1 MIRRAALA
9 LACGAALASTPVQA
23 QQAAEAPESEAGS
36 ENVHRVDAVVVTGSR
51 TERSLGEA
59 PVATEVISREE
70 IQESGARDAAELLED
85 RPGVHLER
93 GFAGAAIEL
102 EGLPADYTLILV
114 NGVRV
119 PGRVNGVIDLSRF
132 ATENIERI
140 EIVRGAGSALYGSDA
155 IAGVVNII
163 TRAASRPLEL
173 NGSANVGAFGRFDV
187 TGGAGTKGKVGSLRV
202 SGGRHSSEGFDLDPS
217 DPATTQPAFQQ
228 YDVSQRS
235 SLNLARG
242 FRLDS

>member
-9 LACGAALASTPVQA
+9 VAWGATLASTPVRA
-23 QQAAEAPESEAGS
+23 QQAAEAPEVEAEAGS
-36 ENVHRVDAVVVTGSR
+36 EDVHRVDAVVVTGSR

-70 IQESGARDAAELLED
+70 IEESGARDAAELLED
-85 RPGVHLER
+85 RPGVYLER
-93 GFAGAAIEL
+93 GFAGAAPEL

-132 ATENIERI
+132 ASENIERI

-155 IAGVVNII
+155 IAGVINII

-173 NGSANVGAFGRFDV
+173 DGSANVGAFGRFEL
-187 TGGAGTKGKVGSLRV
+187 TGGAGTKGKAGSLRV
-202 SGGRHSSEGFDLDPS
+202 SGGRHASEGFDLD
-217 DPATTQPAFQQ
+217 
-228 YDVSQRS
+228 
-235 SLNLARG
+235 
-242 FRLDS
+242 